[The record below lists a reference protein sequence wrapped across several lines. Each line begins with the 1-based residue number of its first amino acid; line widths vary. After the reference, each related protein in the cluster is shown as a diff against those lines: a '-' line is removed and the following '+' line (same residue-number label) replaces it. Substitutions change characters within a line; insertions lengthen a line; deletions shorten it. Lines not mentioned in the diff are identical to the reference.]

1 MQLNIRSIFF
11 TLTGFQITWLCCVFG
26 EYYNFN
32 FLGLIV
38 GILYLTI
45 FFYFNNSL
53 NVLKMCFIFS
63 IIGYLFD
70 SFLGITGLL
79 VFKSEI
85 IIGYLPIWFLVLW
98 PSFVTLFVNILN
110 FLKNRPIFAFL
121 VGSIFGP
128 TTYYL
133 GIPLNLAHSENL
145 LFAMLIMF
153 LFWGIFLTFYSIYIK
168 NNF

>member
-1 MQLNIRSIFF
+1 M
-11 TLTGFQITWLCCVFG
+11 
-26 EYYNFN
+26 
-32 FLGLIV
+32 
-38 GILYLTI
+38 
-45 FFYFNNSL
+45 
-53 NVLKMCFIFS
+53 
-63 IIGYLFD
+63 IGYLFD
-70 SFLGITGLL
+70 SILSYNKIYFINSNLT
-79 VFKSEI
+79 
-85 IIGYLPIWFLVLW
+85 IGYLPIWFLVLW

-121 VGSIFGP
+121 IGSIFGP